1 MTMIMPTSFLLP
13 EDLLA
18 LALKITAG
26 TTATITVVN
35 LCILFFFLQKNK
47 PADADDNDNDDN
59 AKTHHHHHHHHRQE
73 ALDASHQLTNGLIN
87 FGLGVYGT
95 VICVAAHYN
104 NPSEPILVA
113 SFSHYQ
119 DDILNHIIGY
129 ATLHHIS
136 FAAMQVGYNLWN
148 LPYGYFLVNEPPA
161 MIAHHIMVII
171 TTSLSAYSNFG
182 NRIHVPFFLGMY
194 EVSTVPLAIMNYLKV
209 KGHREWVEQ
218 SSVLR
223 AVRDISQLSFA
234 VLFLGIRIVLGT
246 PHIYCIA
253 SASFHAAFTKMDNVD
268 ADVLPLVGRM
278 WIAFVF
284 MGHIGLAMLQYYWA
298 FLIVKGLAKMFMP
311 SSKSKKEEEK
321 KKN

>member
-1 MTMIMPTSFLLP
+1 MAFMPTSFLLP

-18 LALKITAG
+18 LAIKITAG

-35 LCILFFFLQKNK
+35 LCILFFFLQKKKAADSNVDVDTN
-47 PADADDNDNDDN
+47 ADA
-59 AKTHHHHHHHHRQE
+59 KTHRQE

-87 FGLGVYGT
+87 FGLGFYGT
-95 VICVAAHYN
+95 VICVGAHYN

-113 SFSHYQ
+113 SFTHYQ
-119 DDILNHIIGY
+119 DDILNHVVGY

-148 LPYGYFLVNEPPA
+148 LPYGYFLVHEPPS

-194 EVSTVPLAIMNYLKV
+194 EVSTVPLAIMNYLK
-209 KGHREWVEQ
+209 GHREWVNQ
-218 SSVLR
+218 SSTLR

-253 SASFHAAFTKMDNVD
+253 SASFWAFTKMDVGSNPE
-268 ADVLPLVGRM
+268 VLPLVGRM

-284 MGHIGLAMLQYYWA
+284 MGHIGLAILQYYWA
-298 FLIVKGLAKMFMP
+298 FLIMKGVAKMLMP
-311 SSKSKKEEEK
+311 SSESKSKMEGEK
-321 KKN
+321 KKQ